1 MVSEFNLRIIRT
13 YGAAGHGKV
22 ASKMCYGKILL
33 LTTFFSTKVKKLYL
47 EIKCPHF
54 SYTHLPTDDVVK
66 SRIKNN
72 ESIIIKDCMKQYLM
86 DQYCVKSICVG
97 AVHVWNSTSKN
108 AWETSLVIPNYHA
121 SIIMVTMKKMLSI
134 RRSRFFVS
142 LFNGSQNEP
151 LYLVQVTEK
160 GTAEKDLTD
169 RYGHFIGTGENLLIR
184 YYLKQCRSK
193 QISKKKFQ
201 ILSTP
206 IVFAPD
212 EIFDTYV
219 DITDDLYLDVQ
230 SFSF

>member
-1 MVSEFNLRIIRT
+1 MYETIFNGPVLCKEYLCWCSSCLEFNFKECLGDVPRYSKLSCLHY
-13 YGAAGHGKV
+13 YGDN
-22 ASKMCYGKILL
+22 
-33 LTTFFSTKVKKLYL
+33 
-47 EIKCPHF
+47 EE
-54 SYTHLPTDDVVK
+54 DVVDK
-66 SRIKNN
+66 TEQIF
-72 ESIIIKDCMKQYLM
+72 CL
-86 DQYCVKSICVG
+86 
-97 AVHVWNSTSKN
+97 
-108 AWETSLVIPNYHA
+108 
-121 SIIMVTMKKMLSI
+121 
-134 RRSRFFVS
+134 S

-230 SFSF
+230 SFSFWFKKLTLTRRYFFNLEYFLLVGS